1 MKILSSRIIYWLT
14 ILTFLVPLVLFP
26 SQFIFPFIVPKILVF
41 RTLVLCTLGVF
52 VIALVRYREFYRVR
66 WSPITIALGL
76 FLLSIILSTFLGT
89 DLYHSFWDNH
99 ERMLGLFTII
109 HYVVYYIV
117 ITTALRGMVTWKEL
131 LRYFVGA
138 ASLVMILG
146 ILQKI
151 IPPSVVQFFNT
162 NEYLKDGVLAFL
174 FRQGG
179 NRVSATLGNAIYLGG
194 YGLFAFFMSLLL
206 VTLEND
212 RKWRWYAVITGILGF
227 IGMIISGTRGSFI
240 GFSVGLGVLLVM
252 YIITLPHEEKHW
264 RQGLSAVVG
273 LLVLLMG
280 ILFAFRT
287 HPSIAN
293 LPTVGPLLNTSL
305 SGTAGTRI
313 MAWQIAI
320 EAWQNRPLFGWGPN
334 NYFYAYNLYYKP
346 QFLEHGWGETWFD
359 NAHNIIMNTLAVQ
372 GTVGLL
378 TYLGLF
384 AVVIGVLFRQWRAGN
399 FSPHLASVGVAFLVA
414 HLVQNIFVF
423 ENPTSYLFFIFF
435 LALINSLAVYGK
447 EESKSEREKGILVS
461 NLWKYGTGTVVAL
474 FIFVTNVNPARAN
487 MGMLKAMSAIYTGKD
502 PVNAY
507 QTVAR
512 IASPHIDDIRND
524 FARAVTQ
531 VAPNYIQAGQREM
544 ADILSRLAISELKKN
559 RALHPYDLRVHVS
572 ESQLEQMRY
581 EYFRSVDDV
590 FEAEKTLEDALAK
603 SPERQQIH
611 FMLSV
616 IKIILNKPDEA
627 IALLRSSVDADQK
640 VGESWWRLAYM
651 YKQIGRLDDAGKV
664 LEEARLKGVVY
675 DIQGEAMVKE
685 IIAAMTKK

>member
-1 MKILSSRIIYWLT
+1 MSTLGQKIIYWLA
-14 ILTFLVPLVLFP
+14 IATFLVPLVVVP
-26 SQFIFPFIVPKILVF
+26 SQFIFPFIVPKILIF
-41 RTLVLCTLGVF
+41 RTLVLCLLGIFIVG
-52 VIALVRYREFYRVR
+52 AVRYREFYRVR

-76 FLLSIILSTFLGT
+76 FLLSFALSTFLGT
-89 DLYHSFWDNH
+89 DWYHSFWDNH
-99 ERMLGLFTII
+99 ERMLGLFTVV
-109 HYVVYYIV
+109 HYVLYYLV
-117 ITTALRGMVTWKEL
+117 LTTALRGLVTWKEL
-131 LRYFVGA
+131 LRYFMGA
-138 ASLVMILG
+138 ASIVMCIG
-146 ILQKI
+146 IIQKI
-151 IPPSVVQFFNT
+151 SP
-162 NEYLKDGVLAFL
+162 EFL
-174 FRQGG
+174 LNHNS

-194 YGLFAFFMSLLL
+194 YGLFTFFMSLLL

-212 RKWRWYAVITGILGF
+212 RKWRWYAVITGVLGF

-252 YIITLPHEEKHW
+252 YVITLPHEDKHW

-273 LLVLLMG
+273 LLVILMG

-287 HPSIAN
+287 RPSIAN
-293 LPTVGPLLNTSL
+293 LPTIGPLLNTSL

-384 AVVIGVLFRQWRAGN
+384 AAVTGVLFRQWRAGN
-399 FSPHLASVGVAFLVA
+399 FSPHLTSIGTAFLAA

-423 ENPTSYLFFIFF
+423 ENPTSYLFFMFF
-435 LALINSLAVYGK
+435 IALINSLAVYGQGA
-447 EESKSEREKGILVS
+447 SKFEREKEASVPKVW
-461 NLWKYGTGTVVAL
+461 NYAAVVAVASL
-474 FIFVTNVNPARAN
+474 VMVTNVNPARAN
-487 MGMLKAMSAIYTGKD
+487 MGMLKAMQAIYFGKE
-502 PVNAY
+502 PVSSY
-507 QTVAR
+507 QTVTK
-512 IASPHIDDIRND
+512 ISSPHIDDIRND
-524 FARAVTQ
+524 FARAVMQ
-531 VAPNYIQAGQREM
+531 AAPQYIQAGQREI
-544 ADILSRLAISELKKN
+544 ADTLIRLGISELKKN

-590 FEAEKTLEDALAK
+590 FEAEKTLEDALMK
-603 SPERQQIH
+603 SPDRQQIH

-627 IALLRSSVDADQK
+627 IALLQSSVDADDK
-640 VGESWWRLAYM
+640 IGESWWRLAYT
-651 YKQIGRLDDAGKV
+651 YRQIGK
-664 LEEARLKGVVY
+664 LEEARQVLESARQKGVVY
-675 DIQGEAMVKE
+675 DILGQSMVDE
-685 IIAAMTKK
+685 IIKATTKK